1 MLVMNCYS
9 GFILRKLIGQQINH
23 QIILK
28 KFDVIINA
36 IIYWIS
42 ITSALKFEKKILI
55 FFYISSKGD

>member
-9 GFILRKLIGQQINH
+9 GFIIILRKLIGQQI
-23 QIILK
+23 IPSLK

-42 ITSALKFEKKILI
+42 ITSALKFEYFIL
-55 FFYISSKGD
+55 FFFLYFF

>member
-9 GFILRKLIGQQINH
+9 RFILRKLIGQQI
-23 QIILK
+23 IPSLK

-42 ITSALKFEKKILI
+42 ITSTLKFEYFILI
-55 FFYISSKGD
+55 FFYISSKGDK